1 MEVELKGFLLFLF
14 YRGRSVSRIRF
25 MTLIVFSLDGFQ
37 SWWFFFLVL
46 DLVFVLSLM
55 KYLFFTLL
63 TFGKEVWTSF
73 LSWLGFSLPLSASFS
88 FVDVSRF
95 YVFLVKKFHEKS
107 QTFWF
112 SASLRLLWLWFLK
125 FVFVWLVYSRNRCG
139 ALTCRNLCVV

>member
-37 SWWFFFLVL
+37 SWWVFLVL

-63 TFGKEVWTSF
+63 TLWEGGVDILSF
-73 LSWLGFSLPLSASFS
+73 LVRVFSSLECFFFLCRCFS
-88 FVDVSRF
+88 ILCFF
-95 YVFLVKKFHEKS
+95 GEKIS
-107 QTFWF
+107 
-112 SASLRLLWLWFLK
+112 
-125 FVFVWLVYSRNRCG
+125 
-139 ALTCRNLCVV
+139 